1 MVKPVKICWKAHY
14 VKKIIHNTTTDL
26 IHFSLTSGKNQYRS
40 CFIAVRL
47 MNSTLT

>member
-26 IHFSLTSGKNQYRS
+26 IHFSLTLGERISTG
-40 CFIAVRL
+40 AVL
-47 MNSTLT
+47 LQLGL